1 MRPFRFGAQLGA
13 ATGEEWL
20 RQLGSARDL
29 GYSIVTLADHF
40 GGRLAPLTA
49 LAAAVDQVDLRLG
62 TLVLANDFRHPAMLA
77 KEMASMDQLSGG
89 RCELGIGAGWLSEDY
104 LGSGIP
110 METPGVRIERLEE
123 AIAVIKG
130 LWAPGR
136 FAYQGRHYSVD
147 LEGHPKPVQR
157 PRPPILIAG
166 GGEKILRLAGR
177 EADIV
182 GISIRLDD
190 GQRAQ
195 LDKGV
200 VSATTELVEQK
211 LGWIREGAGD
221 RYDDIELN
229 VLVFEAHVT
238 PASGEVLGRIGSE
251 TGTDPEA
258 VAESPQVLVG
268 SIEEICETMERRR
281 ESFGISYYTFY
292 EPDLVTMAPVVER
305 LTGR

>member
-77 KEMASMDQLSGG
+77 KEMASMDQISGG

-157 PRPPILIAG
+157 PRLPILIAG
-166 GGEKILRLAGR
+166 GGERILRLAGR

-200 VSATTELVEQK
+200 VSATTELVQQK

-238 PASGEVLGRIGSE
+238 DASGEVLGRIGSE